1 MNKNIGILGGD
12 LRIANLG
19 KILAEDGYKVYTYG
33 LEKANFFGDNIIRCK
48 DFVEF
53 SERCNVI
60 ISAIPFSKDGVYIN
74 SPFSNTEIA
83 VEETLQKLKDK
94 KLIAGAISDKIKALA
109 SENKINII
117 DLMQIESFTIM
128 NIIPTVE
135 GAIQIAMENTNITI
149 HNSKCLV
156 LGYGR
161 IGKLLSKTL
170 RDLGADVSCAARK
183 DKDLTWIKTLGYKD
197 IHTENLIDN
206 LSNKYDI
213 IFNTVPSLILDE
225 NKLKL
230 IKEKNSDITI
240 IELASMPGG
249 IDFKKAEDY
258 GINVVK
264 ALGLPGKVAPLS
276 SAKYIKET
284 LKTILK

>member
-249 IDFKKAEDY
+249 IDFKKAEEY
-258 GINVVK
+258 GIEIIK
-264 ALGLPGKVAPLS
+264 AQGLPGKVAPLS

>member
-19 KILAEDGYKVYTYG
+19 KILAEDGYSVYTYG
-33 LEKANFFGDNIIRCK
+33 LENVELSNSKIIKCKNIKEICKFCDNII
-48 DFVEF
+48 
-53 SERCNVI
+53 SG
-60 ISAIPFSKDGVYIN
+60 IPFSKDEAYVN
-74 SPFSNTEIA
+74 APFSKNEINI
-83 VEETLQKLKDK
+83 KDAFK
-94 KLIAGAISDKIKALA
+94 ILSNKTLIAGAIKQEIKKCANDI
-109 SENKINII
+109 SII
-117 DLMQIESFTIM
+117 DLMDNEKFTIL
-128 NIIPTVE
+128 NVIPTVE

-170 RDLGADVSCAARK
+170 RDLGADVSCTARN

-249 IDFKKAEDY
+249 IDFEKAEEY
-258 GINVVK
+258 GIEIIK
-264 ALGLPGKVAPLS
+264 AQGLPGKVAPVT

-284 LKTILK
+284 LKTILN